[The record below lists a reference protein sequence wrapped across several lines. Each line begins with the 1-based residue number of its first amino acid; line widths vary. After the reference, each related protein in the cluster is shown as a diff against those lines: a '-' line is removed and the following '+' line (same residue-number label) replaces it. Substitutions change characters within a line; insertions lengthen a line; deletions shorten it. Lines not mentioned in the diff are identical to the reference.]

1 MPLPTEI
8 STTLLLPRPARFDMG
23 KVHAALEARMS
34 ANCPPFER
42 LDWHQTQLLSSS
54 NLHLQLR
61 TRDLPIS
68 DGQFDSALSSELAG
82 MMHDDLSVA
91 IARHRASVTLRVGT
105 GPRPK
110 PRGQTC
116 PPPSHAV
123 YECMLILAHTAA
135 TQVARDCHPLAV
147 HWAQSDQLLSP
158 ARFSAMS
165 NMLFPL
171 PLFLHP
177 RPTCREEAGEEW
189 ISLDVEGA
197 QHLLDRPLGTDYA
210 PVSLP
215 WMMQRVYAFVAHLR
229 ATSLAVSDGMEF
241 ATAEG
246 ERFRVRLDVHGAI
259 RLRLE
264 ELHGKP
270 ISLLEMDTQHFAA

>member
-23 KVHAALEARMS
+23 QIHAALEARMS
-34 ANCPPFER
+34 TNCPPFER
-42 LDWHQTQLLSSS
+42 LDWHQTQLLSSPD
-54 NLHLQLR
+54 LHLQLR
-61 TRDLPIS
+61 ARDLPLL
-68 DGQFDSALSSELAG
+68 DDRFDSALSSELAG

-91 IARHRASVTLRVGT
+91 VARHRASVTLRVGT
-105 GPRPK
+105 GPRPQ
-110 PRGQTC
+110 PRGQAF
-116 PPPSHAV
+116 PPPSHAI

-135 TQVARDCHPLAV
+135 TQLAQGCHPLAV

-158 ARFSAMS
+158 GRFSAMG

-177 RPTCREEAGEEW
+177 RPSCREKAGEEW

-197 QHLLDRPLGTDYA
+197 QHLLDRTLSTEYA

-229 ATSLAVSDGMEF
+229 ATGLAVSDGMEF

-246 ERFRVRLDVHGAI
+246 ERFRVRIDERGAI

-270 ISLLEMDTQHFAA
+270 ISPPEMDTQDFAA